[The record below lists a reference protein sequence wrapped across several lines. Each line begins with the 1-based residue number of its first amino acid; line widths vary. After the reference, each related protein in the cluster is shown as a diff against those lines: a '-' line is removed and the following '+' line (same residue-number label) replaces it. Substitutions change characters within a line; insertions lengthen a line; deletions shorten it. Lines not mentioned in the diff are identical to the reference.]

1 MARSKGGSVAFGL
14 LYGSSRSG
22 SEHLNYPDRNKG
34 WPNRLVLVHKG
45 TLGSRLASA
54 LSAQTADC
62 LCCDLTMWASSLFSP
77 AGAGLAL
84 TIFLSRTAAFCLL
97 RICHSNSC
105 FGMISDYAVFA
116 GLRACPIGFTFF
128 RFAGSLG
135 RDSIFS
141 ASSRAPCCG
150 RTECGLSSDGVRVVA
165 PATFLIGVDLPRELR
180 RPETFAIKASYAA
193 CGNFPWGV
201 SLSTTMGRMRDSA
214 ALAMAGGTP
223 ARLAS

>member
-116 GLRACPIGFTFF
+116 GLRACPIGFTFSGLREVWDAIQSF
-128 RFAGSLG
+128 PPRHVRPAVVVRNVACHRTVCAWSRLQRF
-135 RDSIFS
+135 
-141 ASSRAPCCG
+141 
-150 RTECGLSSDGVRVVA
+150 
-165 PATFLIGVDLPRELR
+165 
-180 RPETFAIKASYAA
+180 
-193 CGNFPWGV
+193 
-201 SLSTTMGRMRDSA
+201 
-214 ALAMAGGTP
+214 
-223 ARLAS
+223 